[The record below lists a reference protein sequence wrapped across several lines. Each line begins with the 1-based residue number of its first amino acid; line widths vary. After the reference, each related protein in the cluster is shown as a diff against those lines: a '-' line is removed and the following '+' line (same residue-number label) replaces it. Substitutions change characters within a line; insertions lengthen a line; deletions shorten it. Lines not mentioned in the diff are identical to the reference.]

1 MFFTD
6 KMPFNFKVIGLIKV
20 CIPNAKIIHCYRNP
34 NDNLLS
40 IYKNYFSKEIM
51 PWAYNKI
58 ELKKYYETYNK
69 LMLHYKTVLGD
80 FIFNLDYEILTKN
93 PEAEIRKILTFCN
106 LEWNNSCLNIEKNN
120 TIENITGIFVFQYLL
135 WLMASQN
142 KYRYCIA

>member
-1 MFFTD
+1 
-6 KMPFNFKVIGLIKV
+6 
-20 CIPNAKIIHCYRNP
+20 
-34 NDNLLS
+34 
-40 IYKNYFSKEIM
+40 M

-69 LMLHYKTVLGD
+69 LMLHYKSVLGD

-120 TIENITGIFVFQYLL
+120 KPIFTASINQARAKINTDSHYRWKEFENFFPDLFFK
-135 WLMASQN
+135 N
-142 KYRYCIA
+142 